1 MELLRFA
8 KLDCHYG
15 AQEVFSGISGVLGTY
30 EHVALVGRN
39 GAGKSSLLRL
49 LAGVDEL
56 QGGEIVRA
64 KDTRGTYLAQSAAD
78 QTQATLQELL
88 DAALLGTS
96 DEEWGLQSKALRTM
110 LTAFGFSARDYARPL
125 GQFSGGQ
132 RAKAEIARTLI
143 DRPDYLVLDEPTNHL
158 DIATV
163 RWLESFIASD
173 NRTYLIVSHDRYF
186 IDRVATR
193 VWELEGGRLHIYSS
207 RRPAYT
213 QYQAQRQE
221 RLDLQRRA
229 HLQFVQEQR
238 KRRQTIADLRA
249 TRTSSDYSQVRSR
262 EKQLARFEAEQ
273 PTPLPTLSNA
283 AINVRLQSSRRA
295 TSGFV
300 FEVKALAKGYASV
313 LFEDLTI
320 NLQQGQRLAI
330 VGPNGAGKTTL
341 LKILAGDLQP
351 DRGEV
356 RYNPAVSL
364 AHYQQNAHDTLD
376 PEQPAVQA
384 VLASATVTPEEAR
397 ALLGRM
403 QISGEA
409 ADKPIEAFSGGERR
423 RIMLACLMAQ
433 RADVLLLDEPTND
446 LDIESREA
454 LESVLEDYDGA
465 LVVVSHDRYLLARL
479 TDRVLWIDGGQWGV
493 LDGGYEAYDSFQRER
508 ERRLANP
515 LDAPQRQKSSRLSPL
530 KIRSKLQSQI
540 ARVEREIATL
550 DNRKNEIETLFG
562 QTALYE
568 EPALVKALEQ
578 ELAEIGVRS
587 EGAVVSWEALL
598 HKLEEPDLTE

>member
-8 KLDCHYG
+8 QLDCHYG
-15 AQEVFSGISGVLGTY
+15 AQEVFIGLSGVLDTR
-30 EHVALVGRN
+30 ERVALVGPN

-49 LAGVDEL
+49 LVGVDEL

-64 KDTRGTYLAQSAAD
+64 RDTRGAYLAQSAAD
-78 QTQATLQELL
+78 QTEATLQELL
-88 DAALLGTS
+88 DAALLGAS
-96 DEEWGLQSKALRTM
+96 DEEWGLQNKALRTM
-110 LTAFGFSARDYARPL
+110 LTAFGFSAGDYARPL
-125 GQFSGGQ
+125 RQFSGGQ
-132 RAKAEIARTLI
+132 RAKAELARILI
-143 DRPDYLVLDEPTNHL
+143 DRPDYVVLDEPTNHL

-173 NRTYLIVSHDRYF
+173 NRAYLIVSHDRYF

-193 VWELEGGRLHIYSS
+193 IWELDGGLLHIYAP

-221 RLDLQRRA
+221 RLDSQRRA
-229 HLQFVQEQR
+229 YLQFVQEQR

-273 PTPLPTLSNA
+273 PMPLPTSSNA

-295 TSGFV
+295 TSGFA
-300 FEVKALAKGYASV
+300 FEVKALAKGFESA
-313 LFEDLTI
+313 LFEGLNVD
-320 NLQQGQRLAI
+320 LQQGQRLAI
-330 VGPNGAGKTTL
+330 VGANGAGKTTL
-341 LKILAGDLQP
+341 LKILVGDLQP
-351 DRGEV
+351 DCGEV
-356 RYNPAVSL
+356 RYNAAVSF
-364 AHYQQNAHDTLD
+364 AHYEQNAHDRLD
-376 PEQPAVQA
+376 PQQPAVEA
-384 VLASATVTPEEAR
+384 VLAAGAVTSEEAR

-403 QISGEA
+403 RISGES
-409 ADKPIEAFSGGERR
+409 ADKPLKAFSGGERR

-433 RADVLLLDEPTND
+433 STDVLLLDEPTND

-479 TDRVLWIDGGQWGV
+479 TDRVLWIDSGQWGV
-493 LDGGYEAYDSFQRER
+493 LDGGYEAYESFQRER
-508 ERRLANP
+508 ERKMANLP
-515 LDAPQRQKSSRLSPL
+515 DTPQRPKSSRLSPL

-550 DNRKNEIETLFG
+550 DTRKNDIETLFG
-562 QTALYE
+562 HTALYE
-568 EPALVKALEQ
+568 EPARAKALEQ

-587 EGAVVSWEALL
+587 QGAVVSWEALL
-598 HKLEEPDLTE
+598 HKLEESDLSE